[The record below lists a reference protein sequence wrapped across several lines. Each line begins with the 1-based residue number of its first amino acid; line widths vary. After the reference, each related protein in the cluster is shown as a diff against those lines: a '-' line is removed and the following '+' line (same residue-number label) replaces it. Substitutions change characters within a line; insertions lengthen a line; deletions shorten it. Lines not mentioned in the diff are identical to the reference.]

1 MRVKMRNGLE
11 GVTAMKEPQ
20 GSRAL
25 RQEIMLQLNERLY
38 IRELISKAVY
48 EQAKLKIGQGGDI

>member
-1 MRVKMRNGLE
+1 
-11 GVTAMKEPQ
+11 MKEAQ

-38 IRELISKAVY
+38 IRELIPKALY
-48 EQAKLKIGQGGDI
+48 ERAKLKIGQSP